1 MMRKMRVLITGI
13 NGFIG
18 YHVAQKYAK
27 MGHEVIGLDKNS
39 TNDAYKTYAVDMLNS
54 DLPALLTEI
63 APNLIIHC
71 AGLANVSYSLQ
82 YPDEDFMANTYM
94 VYHFLES
101 MRKAGLGN
109 CRFLF
114 LSSAAVYGQPVK
126 LPVCEEDTQ
135 CPMSPYALHKK
146 MAEEICT
153 YYITQ
158 YQFDIRILRIFSTYG
173 PGLKKQVFW
182 DMHQKLARTGKLELF
197 GTGNESRDYIY
208 IDDLTEA
215 ICLIAADERND
226 YFVWNVANGTEVTI
240 REIAEIF
247 VDIKGIPRDKVLF
260 NGAVRE
266 GDPMNWCANIDRL
279 VQLGYKQK
287 VSIVD
292 GVKAYVDWVK
302 SERYK

>member
-1 MMRKMRVLITGI
+1 MKVLITGI

-18 YHVAQKYAK
+18 FHIAQKYAQ
-27 MGHEVIGLDKNS
+27 MGHEVIGLDK
-39 TNDAYKTYAVDMLNS
+39 TGDNDVFKAYVTDMQNG
-54 DLPALLTEI
+54 DLTVLLAEI
-63 APNLIIHC
+63 APNMIIHC
-71 AGLANVSYSLQ
+71 AGLANVSYSLH
-82 YPDEDFMANTYM
+82 YPEEDFMANTYM
-94 VYHFLES
+94 VYRLLES
-101 MRKAGLGN
+101 MQKAGLKN

-126 LPVCEEDTQ
+126 LPVCEEDVRY
-135 CPMSPYALHKK
+135 PMSPYALHKK
-146 MAEEICT
+146 LAEEICT

-173 PGLKKQVFW
+173 PGLKKQIFW
-182 DMHQKLARTGKLELF
+182 DMHQKLAHSGRLELF

-215 ICLIAADERND
+215 ICLIAADERSD

-247 VDIKGIPRDKVLF
+247 VNIEGLPRDRILF
-260 NGAVRE
+260 NGAIRE

-279 VQLGYKQK
+279 LQLGYKQK
-287 VSIVD
+287 VSIAD
-292 GVKAYVDWVK
+292 GVRAYVDWVK
-302 SERYK
+302 NEGSAE

>member
-1 MMRKMRVLITGI
+1 MMRKMKVLITGV

-18 YHVAQKYAK
+18 HHVAQKYAE

-39 TNDAYKTYAVDMLNS
+39 ANDAYKTYVADMLNS
-54 DLPALLTEI
+54 DLSTLLTEI
-63 APNLIIHC
+63 APDLIIHC
-71 AGLANVSYSLQ
+71 AGLANVAYSLQ
-82 YPDEDFMANTYM
+82 CPEEDFESNTCM
-94 VYHFLES
+94 VYLLLES
-101 MRKAGLGN
+101 MRKAGLEN

-126 LPVCEEDTQ
+126 LPVGEEDAQ

-153 YYITQ
+153 YYITK

-173 PGLKKQVFW
+173 PGLKKQIFW
-182 DMHQKLARTGKLELF
+182 DMHQKLVHTGKLELF

-215 ICLIAADERND
+215 ICLIAADEQSA
-226 YFVWNVANGTEVTI
+226 YLVWNVANGTEVTT

-247 VDIKGIPRDKVLF
+247 VDIEEIPRDRIVF
-260 NGAVRE
+260 NGIIRE

-279 VQLGYKQK
+279 LQLGYKQK
-287 VSIVD
+287 VSITD
-292 GVKAYVDWVK
+292 GVRAYVDWVRN
-302 SERYK
+302 ER